1 METRKQLLDL
11 VAKYQKL
18 VTQPSRELFD
28 EVFSYAHPCNLI
40 AITNRFESRERIYN
54 DFLMGALK
62 KAYSRIELIADEI
75 SVNVISEELAIVI
88 FWYHTECDLR
98 ESGEPFGFSGIETQ
112 VMINE
117 KGQWRI
123 IHIHYSKP

>member
-1 METRKQLLDL
+1 MKTQEQLLDL
-11 VAKYQKL
+11 VAKYQKM
-18 VTQPSRELFD
+18 VNQPSRELFD
-28 EVFSYAHPCNLI
+28 EVFSYTHPCNLI

-75 SVNVISEELAIVI
+75 SVNVVSEELAIVI
-88 FWYHTECDLR
+88 FWYHTDCDLR

-112 VMINE
+112 VMIKEN
-117 KGQWRI
+117 GQWRI